1 MILTYIL
8 FVLGIKHIYEAEERN
23 SLLSGVVVGTTFAGV
38 TRVRQKQ
45 QHTRISTSFSR
56 LPRDGSSIAS
66 RYTLS
71 SEFHYGALKASS

>member
-45 QHTRISTSFSR
+45 QH
-56 LPRDGSSIAS
+56 PRDGSSIAS